1 LDDKYAE
8 IDRYRAE
15 LSRLGQRRRE
25 AADELRQVD
34 TEAESLIRRAR
45 QAGLEVTEI
54 AERLG
59 LSRQTV
65 HKHLRKD

>member
-1 LDDKYAE
+1 MDDKYAE